1 MIPLK
6 LIRNTTLFLSFISIC
21 SCSLSTDKGINLSF
35 IPCENDDEMG
45 FLDKEG
51 KFVEKS
57 SIECNLSGVINGY
70 YLADDKLYEVDND
83 IQDTSKILL
92 RDLSQAGIMNDGLI
106 PVSKEFKKID
116 VMKEDG
122 TLAFTLSKYCGEDV
136 RFCFSYSDSK
146 MRVMLDDGSYIYIDK
161 KGKWLFDK
169 KYARATDFKN
179 GYAIAQLEGQ
189 NHHLFSL
196 IDKTS
201 APIFTF
207 ESDDEA
213 DITISHNL
221 ELLCGKEN
229 EKMVIYDF
237 KGKRV
242 LECPSKVY
250 RIQNFLEDGF
260 IFCNDDDEFGLMS
273 YTGEVIIKA
282 KYDQLVANGL
292 KFLAS
297 LDDEV
302 DLIDNRDQVIKR
314 FDAEKIIDFH
324 SNGFAFP
331 NIIVDDD
338 DNLTFVDE
346 SGDIIADDLE
356 LNFDI
361 DDILNSNVVKNE
373 YLPKEHI
380 IDTLICIIDNGKGI
394 SNKYGGYFLNEGHC
408 HTYDIAFLNQASVSS
423 LTDKYSAYKTVEGG
437 LNYRMF
443 YEVVFDEPIVR
454 YGESSLNRAAWLKRA
469 EITVEF
475 TDFISCVCLRNSLI
489 KKMEE
494 LGCLLSYNKD
504 GKYVFAGV
512 NKNYLYSIVKSESS
526 WTNLAQG
533 FKVIILPNNSSSLS
547 FIQSYKSK

>member
-1 MIPLK
+1 MSSLK
-6 LIRNTTLFLSFISIC
+6 TITKVATLLLLITIC
-21 SCSLSTDKGINLSF
+21 SCTSSTDKGIDLSF

-45 FLDKEG
+45 YLDKEG
-51 KFVEKS
+51 KFVAMPSFEN
-57 SIECNLSGVINGY
+57 NLSGVINGY
-70 YLADDKLYEVDND
+70 FLADDKLYEVGRE
-83 IQDTSKILL
+83 IQDTSRILL

-106 PVSKEFKKID
+106 PVCKEFQNID

-122 TLAFTLSKYCGEDV
+122 TLAFTLSKYDGEDV

-146 MRVMLDDGSYIYIDK
+146 MRVMLDDGNYIYIDK
-161 KGKWLFDK
+161 EGKWLFDK
-169 KYARATDFKN
+169 KYSWATDFKN
-179 GYAIAQLEGQ
+179 GHAIVQLEKQ
-189 NHHLFSL
+189 NYHLFSL
-196 IDKTS
+196 IDNS
-201 APIFTF
+201 SVPIFTF
-207 ESDDEA
+207 ESDDEDA
-213 DITISHNL
+213 IAISHDL

-229 EKMVIYDF
+229 EKIVIYDF

-250 RIQNFLEDGF
+250 KIQKFLEEGF

-273 YTGEVIIKA
+273 YSGEVIIKA

-302 DLIDNRDQVIKR
+302 DLIDNKDQVIKR

-324 SNGFAFP
+324 SSGFNFP
-331 NIIVDDD
+331 NIILDDD
-338 DNLTFVDE
+338 DNLAIIDE

-356 LNFDI
+356 LDFDI

-380 IDTLICIIDNGKGI
+380 VDTLVGIMDSGKGI
-394 SNKYGGYFLNEGHC
+394 SNKYGGYFNNEGHC
-408 HTYDIAFLNQASVSS
+408 HTYDIAFLNNASASS
-423 LTDKYSAYKTVEGG
+423 LSGKYSAYRSVEGG

-454 YGESSLNRAAWLKRA
+454 SGESSLNRSAWLKRV

-475 TDFISCVCLRNSLI
+475 TDFITCICLRNALMN
-489 KKMEE
+489 KMEE
-494 LGCLLSYNKD
+494 LDCSLSYKND
-504 GKYVFAGV
+504 GKFAFASA
-512 NKNYLYSIVKSESS
+512 NKNYLYSVVMSESS
-526 WTNLAQG
+526 WTNSAQG
-533 FKVIILPNNSSSLS
+533 FKVMILPNDSNSLS
-547 FIQSYKSK
+547 FVQSYKSK